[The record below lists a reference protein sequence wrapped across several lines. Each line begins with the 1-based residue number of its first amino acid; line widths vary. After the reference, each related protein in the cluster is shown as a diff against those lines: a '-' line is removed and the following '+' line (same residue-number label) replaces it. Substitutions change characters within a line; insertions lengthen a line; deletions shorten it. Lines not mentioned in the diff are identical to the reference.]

1 MNFSLMAL
9 SDIDA
14 VYFFKH
20 SGSLIKVPLWS
31 VKIRSA
37 RFVSH
42 SGMKLLVKY
51 FRSGKDIL
59 VSSYLFFLSAL
70 FTARSSTESW
80 CLSKKFMPVAI
91 YEISWWMNW
100 RCLFTLHR
108 YWLYWT
114 WPPSQEPWGDDKTRI
129 HAPGA
134 RPSHPPSSTTRV
146 SLSSSLM
153 NCILNLLL

>member
-59 VSSYLFFLSAL
+59 VSSYFFFFLL
-70 FTARSSTESW
+70 FLLHEVVLNLDVYQNNSCQLLFMRFHDGWIDDVYLHCTDTGYIEPDPPVKSRGGMIKQESI
-80 CLSKKFMPVAI
+80 P
-91 YEISWWMNW
+91 
-100 RCLFTLHR
+100 
-108 YWLYWT
+108 
-114 WPPSQEPWGDDKTRI
+114 QEP
-129 HAPGA
+129 AP
-134 RPSHPPSSTTRV
+134 PIPPVLRREWV
-146 SLSSSLM
+146 YQVH
-153 NCILNLLL
+153 

>member
-59 VSSYLFFLSAL
+59 VSSYLFFFLL
-70 FTARSSTESW
+70 FLLHEVVLNLDVYQNNSCQLLFMRFHDGWIDDVYLHCTDTGYIEPDPPVKSRGGMIKQES
-80 CLSKKFMPVAI
+80 MP
-91 YEISWWMNW
+91 
-100 RCLFTLHR
+100 
-108 YWLYWT
+108 
-114 WPPSQEPWGDDKTRI
+114 QEP
-129 HAPGA
+129 AP
-134 RPSHPPSSTTRV
+134 PIPPVLRREWV
-146 SLSSSLM
+146 YQVH
-153 NCILNLLL
+153 